1 MGTPV
6 IDVAI
11 VGAGPY
17 GLSVA
22 AHALPAG
29 LDARVFGRPM
39 HAWERHMPRGMLL
52 KSDPDASH
60 LADPARRFGLD
71 AFHRHSFGEAV
82 PVERFADYGRW
93 FQARAVGAALEEQ
106 EVTSIGLAG
115 GLEGGLGG
123 GLNGVGGGLEGGRFL
138 LTLASG
144 EVVAARAAV
153 LALGFLPFA
162 HRLPALAALPPEV
175 CTHSSDHADLSGF
188 AGRDVTVVGAG
199 QSALE
204 SATLL
209 AEAGASVR
217 VLARTDALAWNPAPE
232 RRRSALARLRAPRS
246 ALGSGWPSVA
256 WSRLPG
262 AVRHLPAAARG
273 HIVRTALGPAGS
285 WWLRERFDGAVTV
298 TLGTRL
304 AACEHRDGVRLEL
317 RDATGARTTVVTEHV
332 IAATGYRVD
341 VSRLG
346 LLSEDL
352 RRAVAS
358 AGPSPRLS
366 RTFETSVAGL
376 HLVGLAAAP
385 TFGPAMRFV
394 CGSRFAARRVTR
406 GLVSRL
412 RSRTTN

>member
-52 KSDPDASH
+52 KSEADASH

-71 AFHRHSFGEAV
+71 TFHRHAFGEPV
-82 PVERFADYGRW
+82 PVERFAAYGRW
-93 FQARAVGAALEEQ
+93 FQARAVGTALEEQ
-106 EVTSIGLAG
+106 EVSSVGLD
-115 GLEGGLGG
+115 
-123 GLNGVGGGLEGGRFL
+123 GGRFAV
-138 LTLASG
+138 TLASG
-144 EVVAARAAV
+144 EVVPARTAV

-162 HRLPALAALPPEV
+162 YRPRSLAALPPEV
-175 CTHSSDHADLSGF
+175 CTHSSDHADLSAF

-204 SATLL
+204 TATLL

-217 VLARTDALAWNPAPE
+217 VLARTDALAWNDVPA
-232 RRRSALARLRAPRS
+232 RRRSTLARLRAPRS

-273 HIVRTALGPAGS
+273 HIVRTTLGPAGS

-304 AACEHRDGVRLEL
+304 MAGEHRDGVRLQL
-317 RDATGARTTVVTEHV
+317 RDATGARTTMVTEHV

-341 VSRLG
+341 VGRIG
-346 LLSEDL
+346 VLSEDL

-358 AGPSPRLS
+358 SGPGPRLS

-394 CGSRFAARRVTR
+394 CGCDFAARRVTS

-412 RSRTTN
+412 RAPSRTITRHN